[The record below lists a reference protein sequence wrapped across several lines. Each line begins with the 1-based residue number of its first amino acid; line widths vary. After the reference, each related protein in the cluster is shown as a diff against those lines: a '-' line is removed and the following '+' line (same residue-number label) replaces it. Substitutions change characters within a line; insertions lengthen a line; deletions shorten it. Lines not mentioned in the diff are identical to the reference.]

1 MDWKFAENQYSIH
14 VLNKSRPRLFKT
26 AAMPSGHAQTPG
38 IETMN
43 LHSSLAQHLAPL
55 QRHIPKAATFGV
67 LAACLLAVGVLE
79 ADPLETRRASAEA
92 YCNENPWD
100 LPNCEQP
107 TAITVSDGPTVV
119 TVDWSEIAAYLDAD
133 DAMGREDAEAG
144 WAEADFPEARPQR
157 LAAAY

>member
-1 MDWKFAENQYSIH
+1 
-14 VLNKSRPRLFKT
+14 
-26 AAMPSGHAQTPG
+26 
-38 IETMN
+38 MN
-43 LHSSLAQHLAPL
+43 LHSSLVSVASLASL
-55 QRHIPKAATFGV
+55 KRHVPKVATFSV
-67 LAACLLAVGVLE
+67 LATCLLGVGALE
-79 ADPLETRRASAEA
+79 ADPLEARRASAEA

-144 WAEADFPEARPQR
+144 TAT
-157 LAAAY
+157 